1 MPSVLV
7 SMVALTSI
15 AVSPLAADEA
25 QYGPAELLAD
35 RAADGFEFV
44 ENGSTGELT
53 YDEFVD
59 IAPEAVAHLDPT
71 STEASN
77 LKAAIR
83 LWASP
88 DDEAIV
94 TEIIESVS
102 DDGAAAIVEQ
112 SASYA
117 GETGLSAVD
126 PPFEGA
132 MAFAGD
138 DDGARVNLVAWRHGT
153 YAVWMTHIAGEDADP
168 SVIEQAADF
177 QAEAL
182 RGRLGVDVTRAS
194 PASDTASSGGGIPIV
209 TVLFWLVVIG
219 AGIWLFM
226 KFRKRLRGQAAAPD
240 RDEPSDTDDIIERAR
255 ARARA
260 REEVEL
266 ADGPDL
272 TSGEWKVPDDY

>member
-88 DDEAIV
+88 DANWDWCHRIPRRSTAQPRRGSTMV
-94 TEIIESVS
+94 GSS
-102 DDGAAAIVEQ
+102 PCR
-112 SASYA
+112 
-117 GETGLSAVD
+117 TGS
-126 PPFEGA
+126 
-132 MAFAGD
+132 
-138 DDGARVNLVAWRHGT
+138 R
-153 YAVWMTHIAGEDADP
+153 
-168 SVIEQAADF
+168 
-177 QAEAL
+177 
-182 RGRLGVDVTRAS
+182 
-194 PASDTASSGGGIPIV
+194 
-209 TVLFWLVVIG
+209 
-219 AGIWLFM
+219 
-226 KFRKRLRGQAAAPD
+226 
-240 RDEPSDTDDIIERAR
+240 
-255 ARARA
+255 
-260 REEVEL
+260 
-266 ADGPDL
+266 
-272 TSGEWKVPDDY
+272 